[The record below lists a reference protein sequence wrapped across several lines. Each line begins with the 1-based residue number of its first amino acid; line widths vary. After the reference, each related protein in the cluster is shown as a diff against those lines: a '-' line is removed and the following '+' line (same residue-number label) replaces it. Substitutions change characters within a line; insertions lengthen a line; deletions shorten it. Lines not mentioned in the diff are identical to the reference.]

1 MYFMSL
7 AQSGYFGHENLHI
20 CTLYGIVLLV
30 LCVWLVLGLN
40 NPKKD
45 D

>member
-7 AQSGYFGHENLHI
+7 AQSGYFGHENLHF

-30 LCVWLVLGLN
+30 LCVWMVFDLKRPG
-40 NPKKD
+40 KD